1 MNPSSLILRRETA
14 QGTLASARL
23 GQAGHTHLK
32 FHLGIQTPA
41 VMATRHIQEAI
52 TVPVQRVSPMP
63 NMPPCML
70 GLINRRSRV
79 IWVADMALL
88 LGLTVAQTLS
98 HQYNL
103 ILLQVGAV
111 SLALRVHE
119 IDGILSISPE
129 MIQPPP
135 AHIPAALVPYLQGC
149 ILQPAEVL
157 LALNAEA
164 IVQSSALQIHSV

>member
-1 MNPSSLILRRETA
+1 MNTTSLTLRRETA
-14 QGTLASARL
+14 QGTLAPALL
-23 GQAGHTHLK
+23 GQSGNTHLK
-32 FHLGIQTPA
+32 FHLGLQTPA
-41 VMATRHIQEAI
+41 VMPTRHIQEAI
-52 TVPVQRVSPMP
+52 TIPAQRVSPMP

-79 IWVADMALL
+79 VWVADLALL
-88 LGLTVAQTLS
+88 LGLPVAQALS

-103 ILLQVGAV
+103 ILMQVGAV
-111 SLALRVHE
+111 SLAMRVHE

-129 MIQPPP
+129 MIQAPP
-135 AHIPAALVPYLQGC
+135 AHIPKTLIPYLRGC

-164 IVQSSALQIHSV
+164 IVQSSALQFH

>member
-1 MNPSSLILRRETA
+1 MNPAPLAVRHDPA
-14 QGTLASARL
+14 QGALAPAML
-23 GQAGHTHLK
+23 GKPGYTHLK
-32 FHLGIQTPA
+32 FHLGVQTPV

-52 TVPVQRVSPMP
+52 TVPAHRVSPLP
-63 NMPPCML
+63 NMSPCML

-79 IWVADMALL
+79 LWVADMALL
-88 LGLTVAQTLS
+88 LGLPASYLNSQ
-98 HQYNL
+98 QYNL

-119 IDGILSISPE
+119 IDGILSITPE

-135 AHIPAALVPYLQGC
+135 AHIPASLVPYLQGC
-149 ILQPAEVL
+149 ILQSSEVM

-164 IVQSSALQIHSV
+164 IVQSSALYVR